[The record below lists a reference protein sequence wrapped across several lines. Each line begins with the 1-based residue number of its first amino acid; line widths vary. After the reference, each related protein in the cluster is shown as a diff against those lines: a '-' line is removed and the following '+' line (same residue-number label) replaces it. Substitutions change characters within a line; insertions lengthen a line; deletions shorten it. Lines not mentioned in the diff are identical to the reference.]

1 MDIQVNGVKKVLIG
15 DLDTGKLCLY
25 DDDSVALKINRDSVV
40 IIGDSLSEYVSIHDM
55 EYVIPVKKLTVE
67 I

>member
-1 MDIQVNGVKKVLIG
+1 MEIQVNGVKKVLFG
-15 DLDTGKLCLY
+15 DLDIGKLCLY